1 MGVCIKCGK
10 EDTLVRGLC
19 SECLALEMEQEAL
32 EDDSDYDDLYMDK
45 HEGELEMGVENLKR
59 QALAYQPN
67 DRVVL
72 GEMKSARKEFEERLK
87 NYMNQ
92 AGLFEVDERAKYRKD
107 IEILM
112 NKYGAQL
119 DRGEYRI
126 CKASMESKLINNRVI
141 DTSRGLIVYDMN
153 NSN

>member
-1 MGVCIKCGK
+1 MGICIKCGK

-32 EDDSDYDDLYMDK
+32 EDVGDSDELYMEK
-45 HEGELEMGVENLKR
+45 HDGEIEMTVENLKR

-72 GEMKSARKEFEERLK
+72 GEMKDARKEYEERLK

-92 AGLFEVDERAKYRKD
+92 AGLFEDDERVKYRKD
-107 IEILM
+107 IENLI

-119 DRGEYRI
+119 DSGEYRI
-126 CKASMESKLINNRVI
+126 CKASLESKLIANKIV
-141 DTSRGLIVYDMN
+141 DTSRGLVVYSMN
-153 NSN
+153 N